1 VKHRQEHGIG
11 IGGTMVVVSFLMAC
25 AASPVTETPSGI
37 PLGASRKTFSGTVLT
52 GAQLGEVKEH
62 CAAGLYLVA
71 EEGSFLVS
79 QTPMLL
85 LRVSK
90 GDEHV
95 MFSDQRYMGQEV
107 RLRGLYPAQE
117 VFCAA
122 LICACEDYILV
133 ESIETVTQ

>member
-1 VKHRQEHGIG
+1 
-11 IGGTMVVVSFLMAC
+11 
-25 AASPVTETPSGI
+25 
-37 PLGASRKTFSGTVLT
+37 
-52 GAQLGEVKEH
+52 
-62 CAAGLYLVA
+62 
-71 EEGSFLVS
+71 
-79 QTPMLL
+79 
-85 LRVSK
+85 
-90 GDEHV
+90 